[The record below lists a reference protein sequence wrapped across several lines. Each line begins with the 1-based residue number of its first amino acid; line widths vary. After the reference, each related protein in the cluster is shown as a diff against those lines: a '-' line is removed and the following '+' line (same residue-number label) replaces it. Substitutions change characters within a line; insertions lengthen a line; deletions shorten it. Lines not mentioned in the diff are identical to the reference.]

1 MILRFY
7 FLFKSNLDSVYYP
20 FLRWKQALTPTE
32 FHNTLGVTEV
42 HKALTPTQGF
52 GVEFFSTFTLVLVVF
67 GVCDDNRKDV
77 KGSAP
82 LAIGLC
88 IATAILATV
97 SPIVYYAHTYNSSW
111 FLILPVVRCLFR
123 GIQCRL
129 VTY

>member
-1 MILRFY
+1 
-7 FLFKSNLDSVYYP
+7 V
-20 FLRWKQALTPTE
+20 KQALTPTE

-77 KGSAP
+77 KGSGP

-97 SPIVYYAHTYNSSW
+97 SPDLTCFLFFSFFIVYVMKLNNVWLYQRTGSQTTRPY
-111 FLILPVVRCLFR
+111 
-123 GIQCRL
+123 
-129 VTY
+129 